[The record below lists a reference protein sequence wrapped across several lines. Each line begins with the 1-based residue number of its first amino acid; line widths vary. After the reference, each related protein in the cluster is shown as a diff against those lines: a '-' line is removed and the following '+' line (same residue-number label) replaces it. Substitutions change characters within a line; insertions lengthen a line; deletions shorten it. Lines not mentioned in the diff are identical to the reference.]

1 MNTSISEVVSK
12 DDQGRPHGLIYYNSS
27 CYDLR
32 LFSRIA
38 LKARRFLLSNSK
50 RIARGEHRKE
60 RRERDSTGQANRIST
75 PFPFVLPSWR
85 PFGSFSIRFRRH
97 FHEQLSTLQIP
108 VFCYKRA
115 TGVDVTFNAF
125 SSARFLGLVWH
136 PVPFSYRLPP
146 YRFVIVSVWIKIQ
159 ILYEIVDRT

>member
-12 DDQGRPHGLIYYNSS
+12 DDQGRPRGLIYYNSG

-32 LFSRIA
+32 LFSRTA
-38 LKARRFLLSNSK
+38 LKARCFLLRNSK

-60 RRERDSTGQANRIST
+60 RRERDSAGQANRIST

-85 PFGSFSIRFRRH
+85 LFSSFSIRFRRH

-125 SSARFLGLVWH
+125 SSARFSGPSDTPYH
-136 PVPFSYRLPP
+136 SYRLRP
-146 YRFVIVSVWIKIQ
+146 YRFAIVSVRIKIK
-159 ILYEIVDRT
+159 ILYEIIDRT